1 MSAADLDR
9 GAGSLEPAGV
19 ARVQRRTVWTL
30 SAGQILGGLAF
41 GATLSLGAVLA
52 AELAGDDAFS
62 GLAAAAVTF
71 GTAMTAVPLARLARA
86 RGRRLSLTTGMAIA
100 LVGVVL
106 VVLAVGIGSFPLL
119 LVSFLL
125 VGAGQAANLQS
136 RFAAADLATDA
147 SRGRDLSIV
156 VWATTVGAVLGPN
169 LTGPGEVLGEALGM
183 PPLTG
188 PYLFT
193 VVAQI
198 VAMAVYLLVL
208 RPDPLLL
215 AQRVVAAAPAAA
227 SALVKADRPAAAR
240 YAIFAVAA
248 AHGTMV
254 SVMAMTPVH
263 LLHHGA
269 SLTIIGLTLSLHIA
283 GMYALSPVFGI
294 LADRVGR
301 VPTILVGQVLL
312 AGALLTASFGQS
324 STVTVTI
331 ALVLLGLGWSASTVA
346 GSALLTEASAEDR
359 RTRRQGFSDFTMSMV
374 GAVGAIV
381 AGLVLGWI
389 GYGGLA
395 LVVGVLVVAT
405 TLLSPVGLR
414 ATAPSAAVEGAGS
427 RERSV
432 SDRARAAREPR
443 PRRR

>member
-1 MSAADLDR
+1 MPDT
-9 GAGSLEPAGV
+9 SLATAPEEV
-19 ARVQRRTVWTL
+19 ARVQRRTVWVL
-30 SAGQILGGLAF
+30 SLGQVLGGLAF

-52 AELAGDDAFS
+52 AELSGDDAFS
-62 GLAAAAVTF
+62 GLAAAAVTL
-71 GTAMTAVPLARLARA
+71 GTAATAVPLAMVARR
-86 RGRRLSLTTGMAIA
+86 RGRRLSLTLGMGVA

-106 VVLAVGIGSFPLL
+106 VVAAVAMRAFPLL
-119 LVSFLL
+119 LAAFLII
-125 VGAGQAANLQS
+125 GAGQAANLQS

-169 LTGPGEVLGEALGM
+169 LTGPGEIVGGALGM

-193 VVAQI
+193 IVAQLLAI
-198 VAMAVYLLVL
+198 GLYLVAM

-215 AQRVVAAAPAAA
+215 AQRVVAAAAPGSRPIAR
-227 SALVKADRPAAAR
+227 ADSPVAAR

-263 LLHHGA
+263 LVHLTHGA
-269 SLTIIGLTLSLHIA
+269 SEAATLSIIGLTLSLHIA

-294 LADRVGR
+294 LSDRVGR

-312 AGALLTASFGQS
+312 AAALLTASFGQQ
-324 STVTVTI
+324 STVAVTV

-346 GSALLTEASAEDR
+346 GSTLLTEASSEER
-359 RTRRQGFSDFTMSMV
+359 RTRRQGLSDFTMSIV
-374 GAVGAIV
+374 GAAGAIA
-381 AGLVLGWI
+381 AGAVLGWI

-395 LVVGVLVVAT
+395 LVVMALVASAA
-405 TLLSPVGLR
+405 LLAPLGLR
-414 ATAPSAAVEGAGS
+414 LAVAKS
-427 RERSV
+427 
-432 SDRARAAREPR
+432 
-443 PRRR
+443 